1 MTNREEYYF
10 NKAKQISRI
19 STYDRVRIGCIAVYR
34 KNIIGIGYNQAKTNP
49 MQIKYS
55 IYRNECGNL
64 NSINNYLHAEM
75 ACVNQI
81 KNLDID
87 FSKVKLFIYRED
99 DAHNN
104 TRICK
109 PCGACERAIRDLGIR
124 TVYYTDTNKY
134 IREDYK

>member
-99 DAHNN
+99 DAHN

>member
-1 MTNREEYYF
+1 MANREEYYF

-49 MQIKYS
+49 MQIKYNK
-55 IYRNECGNL
+55 YRKECNNL

-75 ACVNQI
+75 ACLNQI

-87 FSKVKLFIYRED
+87 FSKVTLFVYRED
-99 DAHNN
+99 NKKN
-104 TRICK
+104 MRICK
-109 PCGACERAIRDLGIR
+109 PCGACERAIRDLGIKV
-124 TVYYTDTNKY
+124 VYYTDTNKY
-134 IREDYK
+134 VREEYK

>member
-1 MTNREEYYF
+1 MDKRELYYYK
-10 NKAKQISRI
+10 KAKQISRL
-19 STYDRVRIGCIAVYR
+19 STYDRVRIGCIAVYK

-87 FSKVKLFIYRED
+87 FSKVKLFVYRED
-99 DAHNN
+99 NAHN

-124 TVYYTDTNKY
+124 TVYYTDINKY

>member
-75 ACVNQI
+75 ACINQI

-99 DAHNN
+99 DAHN

>member
-1 MTNREEYYF
+1 MTNREKYYF
-10 NKAKQISRI
+10 KKAKQISRI

-99 DAHNN
+99 DAHN

-109 PCGACERAIRDLGIR
+109 PCGACEHAIRDLGIKI
-124 TVYYTDTNKY
+124 VYYTDINKY
-134 IREDYK
+134 VREEYK

>member
-1 MTNREEYYF
+1 MANKKEEYYY
-10 NKAKQISRI
+10 NKAKRISKL
-19 STYDRVRIGCIAVYR
+19 STYDRVRIGCIAVYK

-49 MQIKYS
+49 MQTKYS
-55 IYRNECGNL
+55 LYRCVSNAD
-64 NSINNYLHAEM
+64 SINNYLHAEM

-99 DAHNN
+99 NNHNLGA
-104 TRICK
+104 CK
-109 PCGACERAIRDLGIR
+109 PCGACERAIRDLGIK
-124 TVYYTDTNKY
+124 TVYYTDINKY

>member
-1 MTNREEYYF
+1 MTNREKYYF
-10 NKAKQISRI
+10 KKAKQISRI

-49 MQIKYS
+49 MQTKYS
-55 IYRNECGNL
+55 PYRCVSNAD
-64 NSINNYLHAEM
+64 SINNYLHAEM

-99 DAHNN
+99 DARN